1 MRNPLLL
8 LLTAGSLYLPATA
21 QRIDHT
27 AAFRES
33 GPAYVRFHYDNDFLG
48 PAKTDYYYTQ
58 GYSLE
63 VAHPVLRYNPLTK
76 LLIRFKSQAPVYGLT
91 FEHYGFTPTSIQ
103 SNSILVGDRPFAGVI
118 LLKSFVISV
127 DTLRRQRLS
136 AVLSTGMIGPAAFAG
151 RMQSTIH
158 RWSGDRKPSGWQY
171 QIGNDVV
178 LNYELY
184 HEKELLNLRGAAML
198 TSNLLLRAGTLSDKI
213 QGGLTLTAGRFASPF
228 ASRTPRHRT
237 QLYAYVQPL
246 ANLIGYDATLQG
258 GLFNQNNPYTLP
270 ASALNRVTFQANYG
284 VVGRIGKFYAEYYR
298 SYLSAEFKTGRSHR
312 WGGLKVGVSF

>member
-8 LLTAGSLYLPATA
+8 LLLAGSFCSPASA

-27 AAFRES
+27 AAIRPG

-63 VAHPVLRYNPLTK
+63 VAHPVWRYNPLTK
-76 LLIRFKSQAPVYGLT
+76 LLVRFKSPSPVYGLA

-103 SNSILVGDRPFAGVI
+103 SNSILMGDRPFAGVI
-118 LLKSFVISV
+118 LLKSFVVSM

-151 RMQSTIH
+151 RMQATIH

-184 HEKELLNLRGAAML
+184 HEKELMNLGGVAML
-198 TSNLLLRAGTLSDKI
+198 NSNLLLRAGTLSDKI
-213 QGGLTLTAGRFASPF
+213 QGGLTLTAGRFDSPF
-228 ASRTPRHRT
+228 TRQGQKRRV
-237 QLYAYVQPL
+237 QLYAYAQPL
-246 ANLIGYDATLQG
+246 VSLIGYDATLQG

-270 ASALNRVTFQANYG
+270 ASAINRVTVQANYG
-284 VVGRIGKFYAEYYR
+284 VVGRVGKIYAEYYR
-298 SYLSAEFKTGRSHR
+298 SYLSAEFKTGRPHQ